1 MYIFISRWLPFDSL
15 TIRKFLKDKR
25 NMDEG
30 SYTIGEFARRIKL
43 SPRTIDYYT
52 RQGLL
57 LPEQPRRGHGY
68 RHYREEDCRRVA
80 LIKRLQ
86 ARKFSLQ
93 EIRQVLD
100 SNGRQNIPPAV
111 ECMEQVNNDLERLRH
126 LVQETRPSAL
136 AADQPA
142 MRAVATEALQNATTL
157 CSLLVSLLQD
167 MPFL

>member
-1 MYIFISRWLPFDSL
+1 MYISINGRSPLGFPKHPEVF
-15 TIRKFLKDKR
+15 KR
-25 NMDEG
+25 QKPMDEA

-43 SPRTIDYYT
+43 SPRTVDYYT

-57 LPEQPRRGHGY
+57 RPEQPWRGHGY

-93 EIRQVLD
+93 EIRQLLD
-100 SNGRQNIPPAV
+100 SKGRQNIPPAV

-142 MRAVATEALQNATTL
+142 MRAVATEALQNATSL
-157 CSLLVSLLQD
+157 CSLLVTLLQD

>member
-1 MYIFISRWLPFDSL
+1 MMYIKNGRLPGE
-15 TIRKFLKDKR
+15 FLNHPEVNKR
-25 NMDEG
+25 QKPMDEG
-30 SYTIGEFARRIKL
+30 SYTIGEFARRIKV

-57 LPEQPRRGHGY
+57 RPEQPRRGHGY

-100 SNGRQNIPPAV
+100 SNGRRNIPPPV
-111 ECMEQVNNDLERLRH
+111 ESMERVNSDLESLRH
-126 LVQETRPSAL
+126 LVQETRSSAL
-136 AADQPA
+136 VADQPI
-142 MRAVATEALQNATTL
+142 MRAVATEALQKATAL
-157 CSLLVSLLQD
+157 CSLLVTLLQD
-167 MPFL
+167 MSF

>member
-1 MYIFISRWLPFDSL
+1 
-15 TIRKFLKDKR
+15 
-25 NMDEG
+25 MDEA

-52 RQGLL
+52 RRGLL

-111 ECMEQVNNDLERLRH
+111 ESLERVTSDLERLRH
-126 LVQETRPSAL
+126 LVQETHPSAL
-136 AADQPA
+136 ATEQPA
-142 MRAVATEALQNATTL
+142 MRAVATEALQKATAL
-157 CSLLVSLLQD
+157 CSLLVTLLQD

>member
-1 MYIFISRWLPFDSL
+1 
-15 TIRKFLKDKR
+15 
-25 NMDEG
+25 MDEG
-30 SYTIGEFARRIKL
+30 SYTIGEFARRIKV

-57 LPEQPRRGHGY
+57 RPEQPRRGHGY
-68 RHYREEDCRRVA
+68 RRYHEQDCRRVA

-86 ARKFSLQ
+86 SRKFSLQ

-100 SNGRQNIPPAV
+100 SNGRRDIPPAV
-111 ECMEQVNNDLERLRH
+111 ESIERVNSDLERLRQ

-136 AADQPA
+136 AAEQPA
-142 MRAVATEALQNATTL
+142 MRAVATEALQKATAL
-157 CSLLVSLLQD
+157 CSSLVTLLQD

>member
-1 MYIFISRWLPFDSL
+1 MIAGCPENSL
-15 TIRKFLKDKR
+15 NIQKFQKGRKPV
-25 NMDEG
+25 NEG
-30 SYTIGEFARRIKL
+30 SYRIGEFSRRIKL

-57 LPEQPRRGHGY
+57 RPEQPRQGHGH
-68 RHYREEDCRRVA
+68 RHYSEEDCRRVA

-93 EIRQVLD
+93 EIRQVLS
-100 SNGRQNIPPAV
+100 SNGRPNIPPAV
-111 ECMEQVNNDLERLRH
+111 ESMERVNNDLERLRY
-126 LVQETRPSAL
+126 LVQETRSSAL

-142 MRAVATEALQNATTL
+142 MRAVATEALQRAAAL
-157 CSLLVSLLQD
+157 CSLLVTLLQD

>member
-1 MYIFISRWLPFDSL
+1 
-15 TIRKFLKDKR
+15 
-25 NMDEG
+25 MDGG
-30 SYTIGEFARRIKL
+30 SYTIGEFARRIKV

-52 RQGLL
+52 RRGLL

-68 RHYREEDCRRVA
+68 RHYSEEDCRRVA

-93 EIRQVLD
+93 EIRRVLD

-111 ECMEQVNNDLERLRH
+111 ECLEQVNNDLERLRH

-136 AADQPA
+136 AAEQPA
-142 MRAVATEALQNATTL
+142 MRAVATEALQKATAL
-157 CSLLVSLLQD
+157 CSLLVTLLQD
-167 MPFL
+167 MPLL

>member
-1 MYIFISRWLPFDSL
+1 MYISINGRLPLGFP
-15 TIRKFLKDKR
+15 KHPEVFKR
-25 NMDEG
+25 QKPMDEA

-126 LVQETRPSAL
+126 LVQETRSSAL

-142 MRAVATEALQNATTL
+142 MRAVATEALQKATAL
-157 CSLLVSLLQD
+157 SSLLVTLLQD